1 MSDGEKATKRGASSF
16 DAEAEGF
23 FGGVWVFGHL
33 MVALALL
40 DAFLFRNLLIPE
52 LVGNEAAITDQM
64 RRLVMWACAVAFPLV
79 LIYAITKR
87 TARTRAR
94 LYQFGA
100 WVFFGITVYWLVED
114 YQQYGEPGTFTT
126 RINLA
131 IGRIESFV
139 GFELPHLE

>member
-16 DAEAEGF
+16 DAEAEGN
-23 FGGVWVFGHL
+23 FGGVWLFGHL

-79 LIYAITKR
+79 LIYAMTKR

-114 YQQYGEPGTFTT
+114 YQQYGEPGTFTA

-139 GFELPHLE
+139 GSELPHLE